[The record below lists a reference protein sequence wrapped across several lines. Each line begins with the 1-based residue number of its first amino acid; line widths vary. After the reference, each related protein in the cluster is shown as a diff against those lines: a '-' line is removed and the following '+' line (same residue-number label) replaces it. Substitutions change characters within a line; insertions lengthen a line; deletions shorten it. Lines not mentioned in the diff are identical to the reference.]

1 MFINVLL
8 IYFVLFWLWNVW
20 LSSSNIFTPITPPP
34 TSDKSFFRWNA
45 ELMQIICKSFKQLF
59 WIQLAQF
66 HSRKCRQ
73 AIMRELLICTTN
85 GFCDGKTSNVASSP
99 RRLSGS
105 LRVVEPGGPMDDKFD
120 TCTHEWNWHPNHPRI
135 IGHANQKL
143 PIMLCT
149 WTFLVPS
156 YNNERTTYS
165 VQRQFKQISHDSL

>member
-1 MFINVLL
+1 MSDYHQVTSLPP
-8 IYFVLFWLWNVW
+8 
-20 LSSSNIFTPITPPP
+20 SSP

-85 GFCDGKTSNVASSP
+85 GFCYGKTSNVASSP
-99 RRLSGS
+99 WRVPGF

-120 TCTHEWNWHPNHPRI
+120 TCTHEWMKLASNHPRI
-135 IGHANQKL
+135 IRHANQKL
-143 PIMLCT
+143 AIMLCT

-156 YNNERTTYS
+156 YINERTTYS